1 VRADRI
7 PKGLQVLPLLG
18 VNSLEAGLFSHPRVV
33 STDDADAAASVAF
46 EVEPGPAAQ
55 ARGVNI
61 GESNAGCDGTRAKE
75 ECTSILMMV
84 EIIMCILALG
94 EGAWNR
100 TTPKEQRQTWASWS
114 N

>member
-55 ARGVNI
+55 ARGVNT
-61 GESNAGCDGTRAKE
+61 GGSDTGYDGTRAKE
-75 ECTSILMMV
+75 ECTPKLAMV
-84 EIIMCILALG
+84 EVVICVVASNTVEREL
-94 EGAWNR
+94 R
-100 TTPKEQRQTWASWS
+100 TEPF
-114 N
+114 